1 MLLSLSLLKIPA
13 MFLIIGSGWRDSFH
27 HPLEGWVDI
36 LIMIAVGVGLHSRIG
51 KLSVTRGICQ
61 HYEFW

>member
-1 MLLSLSLLKIPA
+1 MLLSSSLLKIPT
-13 MFLIIGSGWRDSFH
+13 MFLVIGSGWRDGFH
-27 HPLEGWVDI
+27 HSLEGWVHI
-36 LIMIAVGVGLHSRIG
+36 LIMIAVGVGLRSRVG

>member
-1 MLLSLSLLKIPA
+1 MLLSLSLLKIPT
-13 MFLIIGSGWRDSFH
+13 MFLVIGSGWRDGFH
-27 HPLEGWVDI
+27 NPLEGWVHI
-36 LIMIAVGVGLHSRIG
+36 LIMIAVGVGLHSRID

>member
-1 MLLSLSLLKIPA
+1 
-13 MFLIIGSGWRDSFH
+13 MFLVIGSGWRDSFH